1 MPHIIV
7 KMYPGRDEATK
18 QNLTKKIE
26 QLFID
31 ELGSSSDSL
40 SIGIEDIQPENWQET
55 VVKPDIINKKE
66 TITKMPGYDIE

>member
-66 TITKMPGYDIE
+66 TITKMPGYDIK

>member
-18 QNLTKKIE
+18 ENLTKKIE